1 MLFVWKH
8 NHCFTAAEGNQTV
21 CLSYNTPL
29 DIFIVSH
36 FFSPHPEPFDEDAT
50 DTDSFP
56 PNLPK
61 GPTTSSLPSPVNN
74 TLSSPTSSHGSFNTT
89 TVTSGES
96 CFHPTL
102 SFLLLFTPHPTISFF
117 PQTILSFCPLS
128 SPTMLLYPPLLAAL
142 IPLIS
147 PSSPIVSLP
156 VSFSPVVIRAK
167 RGPCHNSLPLYC
179 VT

>member
-1 MLFVWKH
+1 MLFVWKD
-8 NHCFTAAEGNQTV
+8 NHCFPAAEGNQTL
-21 CLSYNTPL
+21 CLSYSTPL
-29 DIFIVSH
+29 DNFIVSH

-74 TLSSPTSSHGSFNTT
+74 TFSPTSSHGSFNTT

-102 SFLLLFTPHPTISFF
+102 SFLLLFTPRPTISFF

-128 SPTMLLYPPLLAAL
+128 SPNMLLYPPLLAAL
-142 IPLIS
+142 S
-147 PSSPIVSLP
+147 DSSDLSL
-156 VSFSPVVIRAK
+156 FSYCLSARLFLSSCDKSQK
-167 RGPCHNSLPLYC
+167 RTMSE
-179 VT
+179 